1 MVTIDPRLHDAVIFQ
16 VPPSD
21 SVTDLVRRLHEA
33 GAQTRVDS
41 ATRDAAGLR
50 EAARRLGTRAER
62 SVVVETRPEGIAA
75 ARDGGF
81 SLVIGVGSSERAG
94 ELLERGADAVVDD
107 LADIEVRTGDRRM
120 SEIPNALESF
130 GTVADVIDDHRPAVC
145 LDYDGTLSAIV
156 ADPDA
161 ARLVDGAE
169 QTLARLA
176 ERCPVAILSGRDLDD
191 IRARVALPGLW
202 YAGSHGFET
211 VAPDGTYRQND
222 DAAAAVPV
230 LQRAAA
236 ELREKLADVKGSR
249 VEHKRF
255 AVAVHYRDVA
265 ASDIGDVVA
274 STYRVGRRE
283 HLRVTN
289 GRKVVELRPDVD
301 WNKGT
306 TLAWILGQIT
316 GAGGPAT
323 SKAGAAGPATSKAG
337 AEGPV
342 MPIFIGDDLTDE
354 DAFDAVKADG
364 IGILVRHTEDGDRPS
379 AARFT
384 LEDPGQVCRFLD
396 RVADDLKAS
405 RTQRH

>member
-16 VPPSD
+16 VPQSD
-21 SVTDLVRRLHEA
+21 SLTDLTRRLRDA
-33 GAQTRVDS
+33 GVVTRVES
-41 ATRDAAGLR
+41 AGQDAAGLR
-50 EAARRLGTRAER
+50 EAAQGLGTRAER
-62 SVVVETRPEGIAA
+62 CVVVDTSPKAITA

-81 SLVIGVGSSERAG
+81 SLVIGVGPSERAG
-94 ELLERGADAVVDD
+94 ELLEHGADAAVEH

-130 GTVADVIDDHRPAVC
+130 GTVAEIIDDHSLAVC
-145 LDYDGTLSAIV
+145 LDYDGTLAAIV
-156 ADPDA
+156 PDPDA
-161 ARLVDGAE
+161 AGLVDGAAL
-169 QTLARLA
+169 TLARLA
-176 ERCPVAILSGRDLDD
+176 QRCPVAILSGRDLAD
-191 IRARVALPGLW
+191 IRDRVGVPGVW

-211 VAPDGTYRQND
+211 VAPDGTYRQNEA
-222 DAAAAVPV
+222 AAAAVPV
-230 LQRAAA
+230 LKRAAA
-236 ELREKLADVKGSR
+236 ELRQQLAGIKGSR

-306 TLAWILGQIT
+306 TLAWIRGQI
-316 GAGGPAT
+316 
-323 SKAGAAGPATSKAG
+323 AGAAGPATSSTGAAG
-337 AEGPV
+337 PATSGKDSGQV

-354 DAFDAVKADG
+354 DAFDAVETDG
-364 IGILVRHTEDGDRPS
+364 IGILVRHSEHGDRPS

-384 LEDPGQVCRFLD
+384 LEDPGQVRGFLD
-396 RVADDLKAS
+396 RVADDL
-405 RTQRH
+405 R

>member
-33 GAQTRVDS
+33 GVGTRVDS

-62 SVVVETRPEGIAA
+62 SVVVEARPEGIAA

-130 GTVADVIDDHRPAVC
+130 RTVADVIDDHRPAVC

-176 ERCPVAILSGRDLDD
+176 ERCPVAILSGRDLAD
-191 IRARVALPGLW
+191 IRDRVALPGLW

-222 DAAAAVPV
+222 EAAAAVPV
-230 LQRAAA
+230 LERAAA
-236 ELREKLADVKGSR
+236 ELREKLADIKGSR

-274 STYRVGRRE
+274 STYRIGRRE

-306 TLAWILGQIT
+306 TLAWILGQIA

-323 SKAGAAGPATSKAG
+323 SKPGGGGP
-337 AEGPV
+337 P

-396 RVADDLKAS
+396 RVADDLNAS

>member
-16 VPPSD
+16 VPQSD
-21 SVTDLVRRLHEA
+21 SVTDLVRRLQEA
-33 GAQTRVDS
+33 GVVTRVDS

-62 SVVVETRPEGIAA
+62 SVVIEARPEGIAA

-94 ELLERGADAVVDD
+94 DLLERGADAVVDD

-130 GTVADVIDDHRPAVC
+130 RTVADVIDDHRPAVC

-176 ERCPVAILSGRDLDD
+176 ERCPVAILSGRDLAD
-191 IRARVALPGLW
+191 IRDRVALPGLW

-222 DAAAAVPV
+222 EAAAAVPV
-230 LQRAAA
+230 LERAAA
-236 ELREKLADVKGSR
+236 ELREKLADIKGSR

-274 STYRVGRRE
+274 STYRIGRRE

-306 TLAWILGQIT
+306 TLAWILGQIA

-323 SKAGAAGPATSKAG
+323 SKPGRTGGPA
-337 AEGPV
+337 V
-342 MPIFIGDDLTDE
+342 PIFIGDDLTDE

-396 RVADDLKAS
+396 RVADDLNAS

>member
-1 MVTIDPRLHDAVIFQ
+1 MVSVDPRLHDAVIFQ
-16 VPPSD
+16 VPQTD
-21 SVTDLVRRLHEA
+21 SVTDLVRRLHDA
-33 GAQTRVDS
+33 GVVTRVD
-41 ATRDAAGLR
+41 AAVQDAAGLR
-50 EAARRLGTRAER
+50 EAARGLGARAER
-62 SVVVETRPEGIAA
+62 SVVIDARPEGITA

-81 SLVIGVGSSERAG
+81 SLVIGVGSSKRAAD
-94 ELLERGADAVVDD
+94 LLERGADAAVDD

-120 SEIPNALESF
+120 SEIPNALESYR
-130 GTVADVIDDHRPAVC
+130 TVAAVIDDHRPAVC

-156 ADPDA
+156 PDPDS

-169 QTLARLA
+169 QTLSRLA
-176 ERCPVAILSGRDLDD
+176 ERCPVAILSGRDLAD
-191 IRARVALPGLW
+191 IRDRVAVPGLW

-211 VAPDGTYRQND
+211 VAPDGTYRQNGE
-222 DAAAAVPV
+222 AAAAVPV

-236 ELREKLADVKGSR
+236 ELREKLADIKGSR

-265 ASDIGDVVA
+265 ASDVGEVVA

-306 TLAWILGQIT
+306 TLAWIRGQIE
-316 GAGGPAT
+316 
-323 SKAGAAGPATSKAG
+323 AAGPATSEGTAG
-337 AEGPV
+337 AATSRKDAGEV

-354 DAFDAVKADG
+354 DAFDAVKTDG
-364 IGILVRHTEDGDRPS
+364 IGILVRHTEDGDRRS

-384 LEDPGQVCRFLD
+384 LEGPDQVCGFLD
-396 RVADDLKAS
+396 RVADDLPDN
-405 RTQRH
+405 